1 VKDLESCPDKAGAP
15 TGIPDIPG
23 LSVAPA
29 QVCSKNSFVVQVGGG
44 SCPYAGQG
52 PRDYLAGT
60 GIYAFKWVIDNVL
73 KQPPHGI
80 GLMAPDIPA
89 TKESSYASF
98 TQAMQAVNATV
109 DGVFGP
115 SGRDD
120 QSTYAPYVL
129 RMKDKGSNFAYPN
142 GNDQHMIK
150 LRNEA
155 LVQGLDP
162 SKVTFYCSL
171 SCYTDAFK
179 QQGDTVKDT
188 YVGMNFL
195 PFEEA
200 DANPELKRYL
210 DAVDKPAGFGADSWA
225 AAVLFEQV
233 VDQIVAKDGPNALT
247 RAKILETLKTVQDF
261 DANGFFGTVDIGNRV
276 PSKCFVVLKWDG
288 KAWVRVHPEQ
298 KGTFDCD
305 QPTAPD
311 LKGFDAIAEYTA
323 AVG

>member
-1 VKDLESCPDKAGAP
+1 
-15 TGIPDIPG
+15 
-23 LSVAPA
+23 VAPA
-29 QVCSKNSFVVQVGGG
+29 QACSKNSFVIQIGGG
-44 SCPYAGQG
+44 SCPYSGQG
-52 PRDYLAGT
+52 PRDYQAGT
-60 GIYAFKWVIDNVL
+60 GVYAFKWVLDNVL
-73 KQPPHGI
+73 KAPAHGVGI
-80 GLMAPDIPA
+80 MAPDIPS

-98 TQAMQAVNATV
+98 TQAMQATNSTV

-129 RMKDKGSNFAYPN
+129 RMKDKSSNFAYPN
-142 GNDQHMIK
+142 GNDQTMIK

-155 LVQGLDP
+155 LVQGFDP
-162 SKVTFYCSL
+162 TTAVFYCSL

-179 QQGDTVKDT
+179 QQGDAVKDT

-200 DANPELKRYL
+200 DVNPEMANYLK
-210 DAVDKPAGFGADSWA
+210 AVNNKGAGFGADSWG
-225 AAVLFEQV
+225 AAVLFKQV
-233 VDQIVAKDGPNALT
+233 IDQIVQTDGPNAIT
-247 RAKILETLKTVQDF
+247 RKKVLDTLATVKNF
-261 DANGFFGTVDIGNRV
+261 DANGMFGTVDIGDRV

-288 KAWVRVHPEQ
+288 KNFVRVYPTQ
-298 KGTFDCD
+298 RGTFDCN

-311 LKGFDAIAEYTA
+311 LKGFDAIAEYTK